1 MTMKQ
6 NSESLNKINPNSLQF
21 SEKAI
26 NHFKSQLIG
35 KPNISFIRIGV
46 REAGCSGYEYFF
58 EFEEMLRDSDTEF
71 VFDDCKIIVDETSL
85 NFMKGSLVE
94 YSEDGLNKGI
104 TFKNPNA
111 KAVCGCGESFT
122 VE

>member
-1 MTMKQ
+1 MIMKQ
-6 NSESLNKINPNSLQF
+6 NSESLNKVNPNSLQF
-21 SEKAI
+21 SESAI
-26 NHFKSQLIG
+26 SHFKSQLISQSE
-35 KPNISFIRIGV
+35 ISYIRIGV

-58 EFEEMLRDSDTEF
+58 EFEDVLGDSDVQF
-71 VFDDCKIIVDETSL
+71 VFNDCKIIIDETSL
-85 NFMKGSLVE
+85 KFLKGSLVE

>member
-1 MTMKQ
+1 MKQ

>member
-1 MTMKQ
+1 MKQ
-6 NSESLNKINPNSLQF
+6 SSETLNKINPNSLQF

-26 NHFKSQLIG
+26 NHFKSQLLG
-35 KPNISFIRIGV
+35 KSDTSFIRIGV

-58 EFEEMLRDSDTEF
+58 EFEDILRAIDT
-71 VFDDCKIIVDETSL
+71 VVAFDHCRIIVDETRL
-85 NFMKGSLVE
+85 HFMKGSWLE
-94 YSEDGLNKGI
+94 YSEEGLNKGI

-122 VE
+122 LE

>member
-6 NSESLNKINPNSLQF
+6 SSETLNKINPNSLQF

-26 NHFKSQLIG
+26 NHFKSQLLG
-35 KPNISFIRIGV
+35 QSDASFIRIGV

-58 EFEEMLRDSDTEF
+58 EFEDILRAKDTEF
-71 VFDDCKIIVDETSL
+71 AFDHCRIIVDETSL

-122 VE
+122 LE

>member
-1 MTMKQ
+1 MKQ
-6 NSESLNKINPNSLQF
+6 NSKSLNKINPNSLQF

-26 NHFKSQLIG
+26 NHFKLKLDAQSD
-35 KPNISFIRIGV
+35 ISFIRIGV

-58 EFEEMLRDSDTEF
+58 NFENILSDKDTEF
-71 VFDDCKIIVDETSL
+71 VFDHCKIIVDETSL
-85 NFMKGSLVE
+85 NLMKGSLVE
-94 YSEDGLNKGI
+94 YSEDNLNKGI

-122 VE
+122 LE

>member
-1 MTMKQ
+1 MKSF
-6 NSESLNKINPNSLQF
+6 NPSSISFTDAAVSHFENSLN
-21 SEKAI
+21 
-26 NHFKSQLIG
+26 G
-35 KPNISFIRIGV
+35 KPKNFGIRIGV

-58 EFEEMLRDSDTEF
+58 EFEDILRAKDTEF
-71 VFDDCKIIVDETSL
+71 AFDHCRIIVDETSL

-122 VE
+122 LE

>member
-1 MTMKQ
+1 MKQ
-6 NSESLNKINPNSLQF
+6 SSETLNKINPNSLQF

-26 NHFKSQLIG
+26 NHFKSQLLG
-35 KPNISFIRIGV
+35 KSDTSFIRIGV

-58 EFEEMLRDSDTEF
+58 EFEDILHAKDTEF
-71 VFDDCKIIVDETSL
+71 AFDHCRIIVDETSL

-94 YSEDGLNKGI
+94 YSEEGLNKGI

-122 VE
+122 LE

>member
-1 MTMKQ
+1 MKQ
-6 NSESLNKINPNSLQF
+6 NSESLNKVDPNSLQF
-21 SEKAI
+21 SDSAI
-26 NHFKSQLIG
+26 SHFKSQLISHTE
-35 KPNISFIRIGV
+35 NSYIRIGV

-58 EFEEMLRDSDTEF
+58 EFEDVLGDSDAEF
-71 VFDDCKIIVDETSL
+71 VFDDCKIIIDEKSL
-85 NFMKGSLVE
+85 KFMKGSLVE

-122 VE
+122 LE

>member
-1 MTMKQ
+1 MKQ
-6 NSESLNKINPNSLQF
+6 NSESLNKVNPNSLQF
-21 SEKAI
+21 SESAI
-26 NHFKSQLIG
+26 SHFKSQLISQSE
-35 KPNISFIRIGV
+35 ILYIRIGV

-58 EFEEMLRDSDTEF
+58 EFEDVLGDSDSEF
-71 VFDDCKIIVDETSL
+71 VFDDCKIIIDETSL
-85 NFMKGSLVE
+85 KFMKGSLVE

>member
-1 MTMKQ
+1 MKQ
-6 NSESLNKINPNSLQF
+6 SSETLNKINPNSLQF

-26 NHFKSQLIG
+26 NHFKSQLLEQSDS
-35 KPNISFIRIGV
+35 SFIRIGV

-58 EFEEMLRDSDTEF
+58 EFEDILCAKDTEF
-71 VFDDCKIIVDETSL
+71 VFDHCRIIVDETSL

-122 VE
+122 LE